1 MTGTGADGPM
11 LNKLTWG
18 VVGFALGAYVM
29 SRTDRR
35 TRRKWMRQARR
46 VGEALQSLDPR

>member
-1 MTGTGADGPM
+1 MM
-11 LNKLTWG
+11 NRLTWG

-29 SRTDRR
+29 SRADRR

-46 VGEALQSLDPR
+46 MGEALQSLNPR